1 MTTSKPKKAEKIK
14 APKIK
19 NKSKSNKEAIEE
31 LDNDSWDRGDRP
43 MSIIGHLEELRS
55 RLIISLV
62 TITVITLG
70 SFFLLSGYL
79 LDIINS
85 PFIKTG
91 LKLNIFNLSEG
102 FLLRAKASLIMGIF
116 VGLPVI
122 VFELW
127 KYIAPAINKK
137 DRKFI
142 FFAIL
147 ASVFLLYGGMTLT
160 YFFLLPIAIQML
172 LSFTPDNMNNI
183 IDASKYLNFVLL
195 FSLAMGIMCEL
206 PIAIMILTKIGI
218 ITPKFLISKRKYAI
232 VLIWIAA
239 AILTPGPDVLSQALV
254 AIPIM
259 LLYEISIIISKI
271 ITRRK
276 IKEELT

>member
-1 MTTSKPKKAEKIK
+1 MNKAKPKKSGKVK
-14 APKIK
+14 SLKLK
-19 NKSKSNKEAIEE
+19 NKNESNKEELEE
-31 LDNDSWDRGDRP
+31 IDNDSWNRGDRP

-70 SFFLLSGYL
+70 SFFLFSEYILN
-79 LDIINS
+79 IINR
-85 PFIKTG
+85 PFLKTG
-91 LKLNIFNLSEG
+91 LQLNVFNLSEG

-122 VFELW
+122 VFEIW

-142 FFAIL
+142 FLAIL
-147 ASVFLLYGGMTLT
+147 ASVLLLYGGMTLT

-183 IDASKYLNFVLL
+183 IDAGKYLNFVLL

-239 AILTPGPDVLSQALV
+239 AILTPGPDILSQALV

-271 ITRRK
+271 INRRK